1 MREEL
6 QESRTSA
13 HLGDDERAGRTP
25 AFVFQADM
33 LHAVI
38 NRSEIEEAS
47 ALGAVVMNGFA
58 RKKWASF
65 QEAAAM
71 RTIDNCIAPCM
82 EEKELQSLYSGWR
95 EAVKKVIGQNN

>member
-1 MREEL
+1 
-6 QESRTSA
+6 
-13 HLGDDERAGRTP
+13 
-25 AFVFQADM
+25 
-33 LHAVI
+33 
-38 NRSEIEEAS
+38 
-47 ALGAVVMNGFA
+47 MNGFA